1 MIEFPITSEALLTLF
16 GAVIVA
22 IIAGLWLKRYLP
34 DWRYTP
40 LVVLACTEL
49 VLLLVLFA
57 TTGWRPGSEQLV
69 SVALMALFGASLE
82 TFGYEAVVNA
92 LGLAGFGHRS
102 DMAQLERARETVL
115 QADIRDARDSWLK

>member
-82 TFGYEAVVNA
+82 TFGYETIANS
-92 LGLAGFGHRS
+92 LGLAGVGHRS
-102 DMAQLERARETVL
+102 DMAQLERARERVL
-115 QADIRDARDSWLK
+115 QADIRDARDSWLE

>member
-1 MIEFPITSEALLTLF
+1 MIEFPVTSEALLTLF
-16 GAVIVA
+16 GGVIVA

-82 TFGYEAVVNA
+82 TFGYEAIVNA

-115 QADIRDARDSWLK
+115 QADIRDARKSWLK

>member
-34 DWRYTP
+34 DWRFTP

-57 TTGWRPGSEQLV
+57 TTNWRPGSEQLV

-82 TFGYEAVVNA
+82 TFGYETIANS
-92 LGLAGFGHRS
+92 LGLAGVGHRS

-115 QADIRDARDSWLK
+115 QADLKDARNSWLK

>member
-82 TFGYEAVVNA
+82 TFGYETIANS
-92 LGLAGFGHRS
+92 LGLAGVGHRS

>member
-16 GAVIVA
+16 GGVIVA

-82 TFGYEAVVNA
+82 TFGYEAIVNA

-102 DMAQLERARETVL
+102 DMAQLERARERVL

>member
-102 DMAQLERARETVL
+102 DMAQLERARERVL
-115 QADIRDARDSWLK
+115 QADIRDARNSWLK

>member
-1 MIEFPITSEALLTLF
+1 MLEFPVSSEALLTLF

-57 TTGWRPGSEQLV
+57 TTNWRPGSEQLV

-82 TFGYEAVVNA
+82 TFGYEAIVNA

-102 DMAQLERARETVL
+102 DMAQLARARETVL
-115 QADIRDARDSWLK
+115 QADIRDARNSWLK

>member
-82 TFGYEAVVNA
+82 TFGYEAIVNA
-92 LGLAGFGHRS
+92 LGLAGVGHRS
-102 DMAQLERARETVL
+102 DMAQLERARERVL
-115 QADIRDARDSWLK
+115 QADIRDARDSWLE

>member
-1 MIEFPITSEALLTLF
+1 MIEFPVTSEALLTLF

-82 TFGYEAVVNA
+82 TFGYEAIANA

-115 QADIRDARDSWLK
+115 QADLQDARNDWLN

>member
-82 TFGYEAVVNA
+82 TFGYEAIVNA

-115 QADIRDARDSWLK
+115 QADLQDARNDWLN

>member
-1 MIEFPITSEALLTLF
+1 MIEFPVTSEALLTLF

-57 TTGWRPGSEQLV
+57 TTGWQPGSEQLV

-115 QADIRDARDSWLK
+115 QADIRDARNSWLK

>member
-82 TFGYEAVVNA
+82 TFGYEAIVNA

-102 DMAQLERARETVL
+102 DMAQLERAREIVL
-115 QADIRDARDSWLK
+115 KNDLDDARKSWLK

>member
-1 MIEFPITSEALLTLF
+1 MIEFPVTSEALLTLF
-16 GAVIVA
+16 GGVIVA

-82 TFGYEAVVNA
+82 TFGYEAIVNA

-115 QADIRDARDSWLK
+115 QADIRDARDSWLE

>member
-1 MIEFPITSEALLTLF
+1 MIEFPVTSEALLTLF
-16 GAVIVA
+16 GGVIVA

-82 TFGYEAVVNA
+82 TFGYEAIVNA

-102 DMAQLERARETVL
+102 DMAQLERARERVL
-115 QADIRDARDSWLK
+115 QADIRDARDSWLE

>member
-115 QADIRDARDSWLK
+115 QADIRDARNSWLK

>member
-1 MIEFPITSEALLTLF
+1 MIEFPVTSEALLTLF
-16 GAVIVA
+16 GGVIVA

>member
-1 MIEFPITSEALLTLF
+1 MIEFPVTSEALLTLF

-115 QADIRDARDSWLK
+115 QADLQDARNDWLN

>member
-1 MIEFPITSEALLTLF
+1 MIEFPVTSEALLTLF

-82 TFGYEAVVNA
+82 TFGYEAIVNA

-115 QADIRDARDSWLK
+115 QADLKDARNSWLK

>member
-1 MIEFPITSEALLTLF
+1 MIEFPVTSEALLTLF

-82 TFGYEAVVNA
+82 TFGYEAIVNA

-115 QADIRDARDSWLK
+115 QADLQDARNDWLN

>member
-1 MIEFPITSEALLTLF
+1 MIEFPISSEALLTLF

-82 TFGYEAVVNA
+82 TFGYEAIVNA

-115 QADIRDARDSWLK
+115 QADIRDARKSWLK

>member
-1 MIEFPITSEALLTLF
+1 MIEFPVTSEALLTLF
-16 GAVIVA
+16 GGVVVA
-22 IIAGLWLKRYLP
+22 AIAGLWLKHYLA

-57 TTGWRPGSEQLV
+57 TTGWRPSSEQLV

>member
-82 TFGYEAVVNA
+82 TFGYEAIVNA

-102 DMAQLERARETVL
+102 DMAQLERARERVL

>member
-1 MIEFPITSEALLTLF
+1 MIEFPISSEALLTLF

-57 TTGWRPGSEQLV
+57 TTGWRPSSEQLV

-115 QADIRDARDSWLK
+115 QADIRDARKSWLK

>member
-1 MIEFPITSEALLTLF
+1 MIEFPVTSEALLTLF
-16 GAVIVA
+16 GGVIVA

-82 TFGYEAVVNA
+82 TFGYEAIVNA

>member
-82 TFGYEAVVNA
+82 TFGYEAIVNA

-115 QADIRDARDSWLK
+115 QADIRDARNDWLN

>member
-1 MIEFPITSEALLTLF
+1 MIEFPISSEALLTLF

-115 QADIRDARDSWLK
+115 QADIRDARKSWLK

>member
-1 MIEFPITSEALLTLF
+1 MIEFPVTSEALLTLF